1 MAHIDRDTAASA
13 KHDASTDI
21 SGELYSLLTT
31 LIYRESGI
39 KLGPHKRAL
48 LSARLT
54 KRMRTLSLR
63 SFYDYYKL
71 VKRDKDELIQMLNS
85 VAVNTT
91 KFFREPYHFE
101 FLRERLKDEILSY
114 RSSDKVLRI
123 WSAGCSTGEE
133 PYSIAITLME
143 AMRTTGANPM
153 YWDMKILASDI
164 STKVLKV
171 AAAGAYEREQLPDD
185 ISPSVVKRYFT
196 KKGAAGDS
204 DIIVRPILREHIRFR
219 RLNLKD
225 GSLPFSREFDII
237 FCRNVMI
244 YFDDIMQSHVLE
256 NFRRHLRTGGYLFL
270 GHSEIMM
277 KRQGFRPAFITV
289 YQKTA

>member
-1 MAHIDRDTAASA
+1 MAHSDGDKSASA
-13 KHDASTDI
+13 RHSASKDI

-31 LIYRESGI
+31 LIYREAGI

-48 LSARLT
+48 LSSRLS
-54 KRMRTLSLR
+54 KRMRALSMT

-71 VKRDKDELIQMLNS
+71 VKRDKDELIEMLNS

-101 FLRERLKDEILSY
+101 FLRERLNDEILSY
-114 RSSDKVLRI
+114 RSSDKTLRI

-133 PYSIAITLME
+133 PYSIAITLLE

-171 AAAGAYEREQLPDD
+171 AAAGAYDREQLPDD
-185 ISPSVVKRYFT
+185 LSPSVAKRYFT
-196 KKGAAGDS
+196 TKGALTEGG
-204 DIIVRPILREHIRFR
+204 IVVRPNIREHIRFR

-225 GSLPFSREFDII
+225 TSLPFQRKFDVI

-244 YFDDIMQSHVLE
+244 YFDDPMQSHVLE
-256 NFRRHLRTGGYLFL
+256 NFRLHLRNGGYLFL
-270 GHSEIMM
+270 GHSEIML

-289 YQKTA
+289 YQKTV